1 MYSYTTNLAPQ
12 VTFAK
17 RPVKAV
23 SVHTQFNYVAPI
35 TKKVK
40 GSNPQIVTYVP
51 A

>member
-12 VTFAK
+12 VNYAK

-23 SVHTQFNYVAPI
+23 SVHTQFKSAKH
-35 TKKVK
+35 TKKTE

>member
-12 VTFAK
+12 VNYAK

-23 SVHTQFNYVAPI
+23 SVHTQFKSAK
-35 TKKVK
+35 TKKIE
-40 GSNPQIVTYVP
+40 GSNPQIVTYVR